1 MNPGVMSLGVID
13 GYLARRHGDVEISHP
28 FLTVRNCYASPPV
41 GPVATIHTITWQGQ
55 LTINLSYPEAVVK
68 LGEEDL
74 LAEQTSNRKGLL
86 AWFEKFVEIF
96 QSTAA

>member
-1 MNPGVMSLGVID
+1 MSLGVID

-41 GPVATIHTITWQGQ
+41 GPVATIHTFTWQGQ
-55 LTINLSYPEAVVK
+55 LTINLSYPEAVVQLDEK
-68 LGEEDL
+68 NP
-74 LAEQTSNRKGLL
+74 LAQQTSNGQGLL

-96 QSTAA
+96 RSITA